1 MEQVLVWVHILYI
14 LQVIM
19 TRLFLLVLV
28 YCASY
33 RVEGIRARLPAQLD
47 GMATVV
53 KGIMN
58 DTPYIL
64 KNLQICSLKFC

>member
-33 RVEGIRARLPAQLD
+33 QVEGNRARLLAQSD

-53 KGIMN
+53 KGNMN

-64 KNLQICSLKFC
+64 KNLQIRSLKYC